1 MSLTSKGFC
10 RWISCEKNN
19 KEKVSKRLTTFSF
32 KLFCHRHFVT
42 HRCTFT
48 APYWSNSQTRSL
60 FSCLTLSLI
69 SPMSRLSG
77 SGARGGG
84 RRMPTVCV
92 CVCYESVRACQCV
105 CVCVCVCVCALT
117 HVSPCVC
124 ANVCSLPLP
133 LTSQQETER
142 RTHLPEFW

>member
-32 KLFCHRHFVT
+32 KLFRHRHFVT

-48 APYWSNSQTRSL
+48 APYWSNSQTLSL
-60 FSCLTLSLI
+60 FHASPSLWYLPCPDCQAQGHEEGGEGCLRYVYACA
-69 SPMSRLSG
+69 MR
-77 SGARGGG
+77 
-84 RRMPTVCV
+84 VCAPV
-92 CVCYESVRACQCV
+92 Y
-105 CVCVCVCVCALT
+105 VCVCVCVCARVLT
-117 HVSPCVC
+117 HVLPCVC

-142 RTHLPEFW
+142 HTHLPEFW